1 VFCHGGVEDLSGA
14 PPKNLDG
21 TLTVAESMF
30 APHCDHI
37 NTAMTEPFDCVE
49 CHVKATDVLSQGHVF
64 DDTPGMA
71 EADLGGGL
79 SPQGTYAS
87 GDGCQSLY
95 CHGNGQGDNGAI
107 ATDAPAMSCDS
118 CHAGLSSGAA
128 GWSEMG
134 GLHSFHLGSG
144 ARCEDCHQATTSNG
158 TSIADPDLHVDGAHQ
173 IRFTDLSISY
183 NSATGRCSGDCH
195 GKNHENKSW

>member
-1 VFCHGGVEDLSGA
+1 VHGLYLRQGWLDCRLCHGADLTGSDSIPSCDTCHTPADPPAWRTDCVFCHGGVEDLSGA

-30 APHCDHI
+30 APHYDHI

-71 EADLGGGL
+71 EVDLGGGL

-107 ATDAPAMSCDS
+107 ATDAPAMRTISP
-118 CHAGLSSGAA
+118 
-128 GWSEMG
+128 
-134 GLHSFHLGSG
+134 
-144 ARCEDCHQATTSNG
+144 AT
-158 TSIADPDLHVDGAHQ
+158 
-173 IRFTDLSISY
+173 
-183 NSATGRCSGDCH
+183 
-195 GKNHENKSW
+195 